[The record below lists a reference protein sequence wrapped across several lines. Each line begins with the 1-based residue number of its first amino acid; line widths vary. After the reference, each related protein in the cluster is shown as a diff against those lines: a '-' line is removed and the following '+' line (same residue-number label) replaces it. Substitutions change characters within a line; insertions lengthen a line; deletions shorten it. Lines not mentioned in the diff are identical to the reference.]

1 MPYNWKYYSFYP
13 NNFGASAL
21 LQMEASAMLL
31 LEREHYMKVK
41 YVKSHTFRINTE
53 TIQYENINIFSDIH
67 N

>member
-1 MPYNWKYYSFYP
+1 
-13 NNFGASAL
+13 
-21 LQMEASAMLL
+21 MEASAMLL